1 MVCELIKRGEGG
13 TTMSQ
18 GASWYRKLPQ
28 LIRLIQLQQLEK
40 RNLEKQRQKNVNKIT
55 HTLSLQSHDII
66 IIFFNRLWFIWPFTP
81 NLQKYALQGKKII
94 NVFLSDS

>member
-1 MVCELIKRGEGG
+1 
-13 TTMSQ
+13 MSQ
-18 GASWYRKLPQ
+18 GAWWYRKLPQ

-81 NLQKYALQGKKII
+81 NLQKYALQGKK
-94 NVFLSDS
+94 NN

>member
-1 MVCELIKRGEGG
+1 MN
-13 TTMSQ
+13 Q

-40 RNLEKQRQKNVNKIT
+40 RNLEKQRQKNVNKII

-66 IIFFNRLWFIWPFTP
+66 IIIFLTDCGLYDLSHLTYKNTRC
-81 NLQKYALQGKKII
+81 KVKK
-94 NVFLSDS
+94 

>member
-40 RNLEKQRQKNVNKIT
+40 RNLEKQRQKNVNKII

-66 IIFFNRLWFIWPFTP
+66 IIFFLTDCGLYDLSHLTYKNTRC
-81 NLQKYALQGKKII
+81 KVKK
-94 NVFLSDS
+94 

>member
-40 RNLEKQRQKNVNKIT
+40 RNLEKQRQKNVNKII

-66 IIFFNRLWFIWPFTP
+66 IIIFFLTDCGLYDLSHLTYKNTRC
-81 NLQKYALQGKKII
+81 KVKK
-94 NVFLSDS
+94 

>member
-1 MVCELIKRGEGG
+1 
-13 TTMSQ
+13 MSQ

-40 RNLEKQRQKNVNKIT
+40 RNLEKQRQKNVNKII

-66 IIFFNRLWFIWPFTP
+66 IIFFLTDCGLYDLSHLTYKNTRC
-81 NLQKYALQGKKII
+81 KVKK
-94 NVFLSDS
+94 

>member
-1 MVCELIKRGEGG
+1 
-13 TTMSQ
+13 MSQ

-40 RNLEKQRQKNVNKIT
+40 RNLEKQRQKNVNKII

-66 IIFFNRLWFIWPFTP
+66 IIIF
-81 NLQKYALQGKKII
+81 
-94 NVFLSDS
+94 